1 LEGHGEAEEEVKV
14 WVLGSGS
21 RGNAVVVESGE
32 CRVLIDVGFGPR
44 TLSKRMKAL
53 GLDPRSIE
61 ACIIT
66 HEHSDHARGA
76 ARAQKKWNWPVFAT
90 TGTALNLRDSGLVTR
105 DSALNVTQF
114 RAGDKLSFSD
124 LEVETFRTPHDAT
137 EPVGMALT
145 AKSTGARAAVVTD
158 LGMVTASV
166 RRMVQDVD
174 LLVIESNH
182 DEDMLRGGPYPE
194 WLQKRVASSVGH
206 LSNKDCAD
214 LVSEAMSPRL
224 RTVVLAH
231 ISEENNTP
239 RLAFETMKEKV
250 KRTAFR
256 GLLGPAGQDTP
267 VGPFTVGLTQPR
279 QLSLEL

>member
-1 LEGHGEAEEEVKV
+1 VKV

-44 TLSKRMKAL
+44 TLAKRMKAL

-76 ARAQKKWNWPVFAT
+76 ARAQKKWNWPLFAT
-90 TGTALNLRDSGLVTR
+90 SGTVMNSRLAK
-105 DSALNVTQF
+105 LNVTTF
-114 RAGDKLSFSD
+114 SAGAKLSFSD
-124 LEVETFRTPHDAT
+124 IEVETFRTPHDAS
-137 EPVGMALT
+137 EPIGMALT
-145 AKSTGARAAVVTD
+145 AKSSGARAAVVTD
-158 LGMVTASV
+158 LGMVTESV
-166 RRMVQDVD
+166 RRLVKDVD

-182 DEDMLRGGPYPE
+182 DEEMLRNGPYPE
-194 WLQKRVASSVGH
+194 WLQKRIASSVGH
-206 LSNKDCAD
+206 LSNADCAD
-214 LVSEAMSPRL
+214 LVSEAMTPQL

-231 ISEENNTP
+231 LSEENNTP
-239 RLAFETMKEKV
+239 RLAFETMKDSV

-256 GLLGPAGQDTP
+256 GLLGPALQDAA
-267 VGPFTVGLTQPR
+267 VGPFTVGLAQPR

>member
-1 LEGHGEAEEEVKV
+1 MKV

-44 TLSKRMKAL
+44 TLSKRMKSL

-76 ARAQKKWNWPVFAT
+76 ARAQKKWNWPLFAT
-90 TGTALNLRDSGLVTR
+90 TGTTNQLSALGSRLSGL
-105 DSALNVTQF
+105 NITQF
-114 RAGDKLSFSD
+114 RAGDRLTFSD
-124 LEVETFRTPHDAT
+124 LDVETFRTPHDAS
-137 EPVGMALT
+137 EPIGMALT

-158 LGMVTASV
+158 LGMVTESV
-166 RRMVQDVD
+166 RRMVKDVD

-182 DEDMLRGGPYPE
+182 DEEMLRSGPYPE
-194 WLQKRVASSVGH
+194 WLQKRIASSVGH
-206 LSNKDCAD
+206 LSNADCAD
-214 LVSEAMSPRL
+214 LVSETITSRL

-239 RLAFETMKEKV
+239 RLAFETMKDSV

-256 GLLGPAGQDTP
+256 GLLGPAGQDAP
-267 VGPFTVGLTQPR
+267 VGPFTVGLSQPR

>member
-1 LEGHGEAEEEVKV
+1 VKV

-21 RGNAVVVESGE
+21 RGNAVVVESGD

-44 TLSKRMKAL
+44 TLSKRMRAL

-90 TGTALNLRDSGLVTR
+90 TGTALSALGSKL
-105 DSALNVTQF
+105 SALNVTKF
-114 RAGDKLSFSD
+114 NAGDRLTFSD
-124 LEVETFRTPHDAT
+124 LEVETFRTPHDAA
-137 EPVGMALT
+137 EPIGMALT

-166 RRMVQDVD
+166 RRMVKDVD

-182 DEDMLRGGPYPE
+182 DEEMLRNGPYPE
-194 WLQKRVASSVGH
+194 WLQKRIASSVGH
-206 LSNKDCAD
+206 LSNADCAD

-239 RLAFETMKEKV
+239 RLAFETMKASV

-256 GLLGPAGQDTP
+256 GLLGPANQDSA

>member
-1 LEGHGEAEEEVKV
+1 VKV

-21 RGNAVVVESGE
+21 RGNAVVVESGA

-44 TLSKRMKAL
+44 ILQRRMKTL

-76 ARAQKKWNWPVFAT
+76 AKAQKKWNWPLFAT
-90 TGTALNLRDSGLVTR
+90 TGTVLGTRTPALGAQPSHLHI
-105 DSALNVTQF
+105 TQF
-114 RAGDKLSFSD
+114 RAGDRLSFSD
-124 LEVETFRTPHDAT
+124 IDVDTFRTPHDAT
-137 EPVGMALT
+137 EPIGLALT
-145 AKSTGARAAVVTD
+145 ARSTGARAAVVTD
-158 LGMVTASV
+158 LGMVTESV
-166 RRMVQDVD
+166 RRMVKDVD

-182 DEDMLRGGPYPE
+182 DEEMLRNGPYPD
-194 WLQKRVASSVGH
+194 WLVKRIASSVGH

-214 LVSEAMSPRL
+214 LVSDAMSPRL

-239 RLAFETMKEKV
+239 RLAFETMKETV
-250 KRTAFR
+250 KRTNFR
-256 GLLGPAGQDTP
+256 GLLGPAMQDAA
-267 VGPFTVGLTQPR
+267 VGPFTVGLSQPK

>member
-1 LEGHGEAEEEVKV
+1 MKV

-44 TLSKRMKAL
+44 ILQKRMKAL

-76 ARAQKKWNWPVFAT
+76 AKAQKKWNWPLFAT
-90 TGTALNLRDSGLVTR
+90 AGTIAKSRLGQLKVTSFSAGATLN
-105 DSALNVTQF
+105 
-114 RAGDKLSFSD
+114 FSD
-124 LEVETFRTPHDAT
+124 LDVETFRTPHDAS
-137 EPVGMALT
+137 EPIGVALT
-145 AKSTGARAAVVTD
+145 AKSTGARAAVCTD
-158 LGMVTASV
+158 LGMVTESV
-166 RRMVQDVD
+166 RRMVKDVD

-182 DEDMLRGGPYPE
+182 DEEMLRNGPYPQ
-194 WLQKRVASSVGH
+194 WLVDRIASSRGH
-206 LSNKDCAD
+206 LSNRDCAD
-214 LVSEAMSPRL
+214 LVSDAMSPQL

-239 RLAFETMKEKV
+239 RLAFETMKETV
-250 KRTAFR
+250 KRTNFR
-256 GLLGPAGQDTP
+256 GLLGPAMQDSA

>member
-1 LEGHGEAEEEVKV
+1 MKV

-44 TLSKRMKAL
+44 ILQKRMKAL

-76 ARAQKKWNWPVFAT
+76 AKAQKKWNWPLFAT
-90 TGTALNLRDSGLVTR
+90 TGTV
-105 DSALNVTQF
+105 SALGTRLSVLNITQF
-114 RAGDKLSFSD
+114 RAGERLTFSD
-124 LEVETFRTPHDAT
+124 LDVETFRTPHDAT
-137 EPVGMALT
+137 EPIGMALT
-145 AKSTGARAAVVTD
+145 ARSTGARAAVVTD
-158 LGMVTASV
+158 LGMVTESV
-166 RRMVQDVD
+166 RRMVKDVD

-182 DEDMLRGGPYPE
+182 DEEMLRNGPYPE
-194 WLQKRVASSVGH
+194 WLVKRIASTVGH

-214 LVSEAMSPRL
+214 LVSEAVSPQL

-239 RLAFETMKEKV
+239 RLAFETMKDKV

-256 GLLGPAGQDTP
+256 GLLGPAMQDAA
-267 VGPFTVGLTQPR
+267 VGPFTVGLSRPTQ
-279 QLSLEL
+279 LALEL

>member
-1 LEGHGEAEEEVKV
+1 MKV

-21 RGNAVVVESGE
+21 KGNAVVVESGE

-44 TLSKRMKAL
+44 ILQKRMRAL

-76 ARAQKKWNWPVFAT
+76 ALAQKRWHWPLFAT
-90 TGTALNLRDSGLVTR
+90 TGTVMNSKLSK
-105 DSALNVTQF
+105 LNVTTF
-114 RAGDKLSFSD
+114 RAGATLSFSD
-124 LEVETFRTPHDAT
+124 IDVETFRTPHDAS
-137 EPVGMALT
+137 EPIGVTLT
-145 AKSTGARAAVVTD
+145 AKSTGARAAVCTD
-158 LGMVTASV
+158 LGMVTESV

-182 DEDMLRGGPYPE
+182 DQEMLRNGPYPP
-194 WLQKRVASSVGH
+194 WLQSRIASSVGH
-206 LSNKDCAD
+206 LSNRDCAD
-214 LVSEAMSPRL
+214 LVSDAVTPRL

-231 ISEENNTP
+231 LSEENNTP
-239 RLAFETMKEKV
+239 RLAFETMRDTV

-256 GLLGPAGQDTP
+256 GLFGPAMQDSA
-267 VGPFTVGLTQPR
+267 VGPFTVGLTQS